1 MSEDVFCCVKCWTQY
16 FSCGLCRCFHVYF
29 HNLCFLFSLRFFQ
42 ITLRFNLKVA
52 LQEEIIDE
60 CMIFDIHSIC
70 VLFYFFCL
78 KLTPVIYIE
87 VYFICLF
94 FNLKEIP
101 VLSCHHWSFCINY
114 ESAFLFLILWLLIAF
129 PQTPE
134 ITICTWKKLIWTV
147 VWFSG
152 RCSVYIWL
160 WSIWTAWPQLVTKWT
175 ASSACCRALGGKG
188 HKGCMWKVTFNY
200 YYIINNWKRKAFTA
214 EQTGNFNFCLIS
226 SEWSYWGPPT
236 TQMFKTFEKACFTLW
251 TLLFMHSFLN
261 QLPHTGT
268 DRIQE
273 GVLVWV

>member
-134 ITICTWKKLIWTV
+134 ITICTWQKFNMDCCLVLRTV
-147 VWFSG
+147 QCLHLALVNMDSLATTRYKMNSVLGLLQSSG
-152 RCSVYIWL
+152 GQRSQRLHV
-160 WSIWTAWPQLVTKWT
+160 
-175 ASSACCRALGGKG
+175 GG
-188 HKGCMWKVTFNY
+188 N
-200 YYIINNWKRKAFTA
+200 I
-214 EQTGNFNFCLIS
+214 
-226 SEWSYWGPPT
+226 
-236 TQMFKTFEKACFTLW
+236 
-251 TLLFMHSFLN
+251 
-261 QLPHTGT
+261 
-268 DRIQE
+268 
-273 GVLVWV
+273 

>member
-1 MSEDVFCCVKCWTQY
+1 MNAWYLIYTQSVF
-16 FSCGLCRCFHVYF
+16 
-29 HNLCFLFSLRFFQ
+29 FF
-42 ITLRFNLKVA
+42 I
-52 LQEEIIDE
+52 
-60 CMIFDIHSIC
+60 
-70 VLFYFFCL
+70 FFCL

-101 VLSCHHWSFCINY
+101 VLSYYHCLFCINY

-134 ITICTWKKLIWTV
+134 LTICTWKKLIWTV

-251 TLLFMHSFLN
+251 TFLFMHSFLN